1 MNPVVETGGTL
12 DAELLE
18 LMLRVGSRW
27 VLWLLLGLSLLAVA
41 IMLERIWFFVRERR
55 PQGLLDKA
63 LQTLDKTGSTAA
75 LAELGSARSMEAV
88 VARACLTHADA
99 GAASVEE
106 HVAATIEVERL
117 RYERG
122 LAFLGTLGNN
132 APFIG
137 LFGTVLGIVRAFHDL
152 AANSASGAQAVMAGI
167 AEALVATAI
176 GLLVALP
183 AVASYNTF
191 ARHVE
196 TCASAAQGIGHAIL
210 ARLKKGS

>member
-1 MNPVVETGGTL
+1 
-12 DAELLE
+12 
-18 LMLRVGSRW
+18 
-27 VLWLLLGLSLLAVA
+27 
-41 IMLERIWFFVRERR
+41 
-55 PQGLLDKA
+55 
-63 LQTLDKTGSTAA
+63 
-75 LAELGSARSMEAV
+75 
-88 VARACLTHADA
+88 
-99 GAASVEE
+99 
-106 HVAATIEVERL
+106 
-117 RYERG
+117 
-122 LAFLGTLGNN
+122 
-132 APFIG
+132 